1 MKQLH
6 NIVAP
11 LILFCLMAAV
21 SLPVLA
27 QEQEGE
33 AVSQQTQDEITPKE
47 EQENTVDVKEIV
59 FGHIGDSYEW
69 HITTW
74 GNTHITIPLPI
85 IVYSS
90 TTGWHTF
97 LSSRLE
103 EKGGTYEGLSIA
115 PEGSKYEGKLVE
127 YNAAGEQVRPWDI
140 SITKVTFAV
149 VQQRIAARYR
159 VVCGTLVQETSARS
173 QSTGRIYRIHGDVHH
188 DGERRH
194 YQELCRTQLP
204 EVCTVSAD
212 SVLFH
217 LYQ

>member
-69 HITTW
+69 HITTCSPAALYS
-74 GNTHITIPLPI
+74 TSLPS
-85 IVYSS
+85 Y
-90 TTGWHTF
+90 
-97 LSSRLE
+97 L
-103 EKGGTYEGLSIA
+103 
-115 PEGSKYEGKLVE
+115 
-127 YNAAGEQVRPWDI
+127 
-140 SITKVTFAV
+140 
-149 VQQRIAARYR
+149 
-159 VVCGTLVQETSARS
+159 
-173 QSTGRIYRIHGDVHH
+173 
-188 DGERRH
+188 
-194 YQELCRTQLP
+194 LP
-204 EVCTVSAD
+204 SGAMESP
-212 SVLFH
+212 S
-217 LYQ
+217 

>member
-74 GNTHITIPLPI
+74 GNTLLYHYLLLFIVVLQVGTRSFLP
-85 IVYSS
+85 VSK
-90 TTGWHTF
+90 
-97 LSSRLE
+97 RM
-103 EKGGTYEGLSIA
+103 EGLMKDFPSL
-115 PEGSKYEGKLVE
+115 PKEV
-127 YNAAGEQVRPWDI
+127 
-140 SITKVTFAV
+140 
-149 VQQRIAARYR
+149 
-159 VVCGTLVQETSARS
+159 
-173 QSTGRIYRIHGDVHH
+173 STR
-188 DGERRH
+188 
-194 YQELCRTQLP
+194 
-204 EVCTVSAD
+204 ANW
-212 SVLFH
+212 
-217 LYQ
+217 

>member
-85 IVYSS
+85 IVVLQVGTRS
-90 TTGWHTF
+90 F
-97 LSSRLE
+97 LPVSKRM
-103 EKGGTYEGLSIA
+103 EGLMKDFPSL
-115 PEGSKYEGKLVE
+115 PKEV
-127 YNAAGEQVRPWDI
+127 
-140 SITKVTFAV
+140 
-149 VQQRIAARYR
+149 
-159 VVCGTLVQETSARS
+159 
-173 QSTGRIYRIHGDVHH
+173 STR
-188 DGERRH
+188 
-194 YQELCRTQLP
+194 
-204 EVCTVSAD
+204 ANW
-212 SVLFH
+212 
-217 LYQ
+217 

>member
-33 AVSQQTQDEITPKE
+33 AVAQQTQDEITPKE

-74 GNTHITIPLPI
+74 GNTHITIPLLLF
-85 IVYSS
+85 IVALQVGTRS
-90 TTGWHTF
+90 F
-97 LSSRLE
+97 L
-103 EKGGTYEGLSIA
+103 
-115 PEGSKYEGKLVE
+115 PVSKRME
-127 YNAAGEQVRPWDI
+127 VRMKDFP
-140 SITKVTFAV
+140 S
-149 VQQRIAARYR
+149 
-159 VVCGTLVQETSARS
+159 LPQEASMKANW
-173 QSTGRIYRIHGDVHH
+173 
-188 DGERRH
+188 
-194 YQELCRTQLP
+194 
-204 EVCTVSAD
+204 
-212 SVLFH
+212 
-217 LYQ
+217 

>member
-11 LILFCLMAAV
+11 LILFCRHGG
-21 SLPVLA
+21 SQLA
-27 QEQEGE
+27 GSCTGAGGE
-33 AVSQQTQDEITPKE
+33 AVPQQTQDEITPKE

-103 EKGGTYEGLSIA
+103 ENGGSL
-115 PEGSKYEGKLVE
+115 
-127 YNAAGEQVRPWDI
+127 
-140 SITKVTFAV
+140 
-149 VQQRIAARYR
+149 
-159 VVCGTLVQETSARS
+159 
-173 QSTGRIYRIHGDVHH
+173 
-188 DGERRH
+188 
-194 YQELCRTQLP
+194 
-204 EVCTVSAD
+204 
-212 SVLFH
+212 
-217 LYQ
+217 